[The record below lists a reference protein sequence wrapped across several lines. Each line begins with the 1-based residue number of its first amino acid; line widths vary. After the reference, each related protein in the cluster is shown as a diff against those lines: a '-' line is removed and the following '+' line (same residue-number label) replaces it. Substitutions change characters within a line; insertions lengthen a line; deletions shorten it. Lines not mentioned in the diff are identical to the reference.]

1 MYAISVFSQLI
12 VFTGKTIAK
21 KVVEM
26 SKPFMKSCVKGTAYV
41 RSDENENEQR
51 TNNDNSS

>member
-1 MYAISVFSQLI
+1 MI